1 MAKLTPEQQIRANV
15 AAQLGQRQIA
25 TVKKHNIFV
34 KGVCKSA
41 SRTRSTDLAEIIEKC
56 SSLPVTDAEC
66 AALTCVVLHNNTQV
80 REAAIEKA
88 GEDPGAITPEQMALA
103 TAGEGYTAFDYSMMI
118 VELMA
123 CGVLAL
129 DDDGFYRVTLYAEG

>member
-1 MAKLTPEQQIRANV
+1 MAKLTPEQQIKRNV
-15 AAQLGQRQIA
+15 AAALGQRQ
-25 TVKKHNIFV
+25 TTSVKKHNIFV
-34 KGVCKSA
+34 TGVCKSA

-66 AALTCVVLHNNTQV
+66 AALCLICAHNNTQV
-80 REAAIEKA
+80 REHAIEKA

-123 CGVLAL
+123 CGVLSL
-129 DDDGFYRVTLYAEG
+129 VDGFWKVALYTE